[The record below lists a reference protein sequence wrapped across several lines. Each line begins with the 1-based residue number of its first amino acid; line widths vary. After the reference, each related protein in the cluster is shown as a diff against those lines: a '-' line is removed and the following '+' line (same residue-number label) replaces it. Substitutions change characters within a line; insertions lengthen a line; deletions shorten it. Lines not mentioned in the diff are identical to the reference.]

1 MSGQMADSRRSNQA
15 FPEALQALMKR
26 RDVSYRRLADLTKTT
41 DRPLSHA
48 YLGHL
53 GSGRSP
59 ATIEN
64 MQTVAQALGVEP
76 EFFREYREHVAAQR
90 ARSLAARHGMDAVL
104 AKLAELDPDA
114 QPRLEPGE
122 D

>member
-1 MSGQMADSRRSNQA
+1 MATARRSNQA
-15 FPEALQALMKR
+15 FPQALTALMKR
-26 RDVSYRRLADLTKTT
+26 SEVSYRRLADLTKTT
-41 DRPLSHA
+41 DRPLSSA

-76 EFFREYREHVAAQR
+76 EYFREYREHIAAQR

-104 AKLAELDPDA
+104 AKLAELDADA
-114 QPRLEPGE
+114 QPRVDPG